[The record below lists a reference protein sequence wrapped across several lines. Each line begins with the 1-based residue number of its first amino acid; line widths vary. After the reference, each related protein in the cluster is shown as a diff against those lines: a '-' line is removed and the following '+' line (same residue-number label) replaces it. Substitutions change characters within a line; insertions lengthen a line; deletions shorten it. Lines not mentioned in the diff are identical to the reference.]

1 MLNQMKPIFAMYI
14 LHILQ
19 GKASGFH
26 IFISFLDSC
35 KGAIFEVPWPIS

>member
-1 MLNQMKPIFAMYI
+1 MLNQMKLIFAMYI

-19 GKASGFH
+19 GQPSGFH

-35 KGAIFEVPWPIS
+35 KDSEF

>member
-1 MLNQMKPIFAMYI
+1 MLNQMKLIFAMYI

-19 GKASGFH
+19 GQPSGFH

-35 KGAIFEVPWPIS
+35 KDLEF